1 MTNPGPNPVLEKINL
16 ARQPVAIAF
25 LNSPP
30 AGLERIDR
38 PAPAGCAYW
47 KYASEGQSFYTTND
61 DHQNC
66 PVGAFTHGVAL
77 SPEKAQELQ
86 ALVGTMIELQ
96 YLDGEEI
103 PRIPHRTD
111 PLRIAAYAPLDRA
124 TFDPDVVVFRGNA
137 RQIMLLS
144 EAARAAGAFE
154 GGTAMGRP
162 ACAMLPRALDAA
174 TGVAS
179 VACIGNRVYTELGDN
194 ELYLAVPG
202 HALQATLKRLE
213 TILNA
218 NVALEAFHRERA
230 AKLGASSRAEA

>member
-1 MTNPGPNPVLEKINL
+1 MANLEPNRILERIHL

-25 LNSPP
+25 LSVPP

-47 KYASEGQSFYTTND
+47 KHASEGHAFYTTNE

-66 PVGAFTHGVAL
+66 PVGAFTHGVTL

-96 YLDGEEI
+96 YLDGDEI
-103 PRIPHRTD
+103 PHIPHRTD

-124 TFDPDVVVFRGNA
+124 TFAPDVIVFRGNA

-174 TGVAS
+174 SGVAS

-194 ELYLAVPG
+194 ELYFAVPG
-202 HALQATLKRLE
+202 QALQATLKKLE
-213 TILNA
+213 TVLDA

-230 AKLGASSRAEA
+230 GRLGAS